1 VEEKPP
7 QQKPSGTAFLLK
19 REQDVQT
26 FCVLTGDALAASLFG
41 IQNRR
46 IKRVHVR
53 FANLIKEYFGISV
66 KE

>member
-7 QQKPSGTAFLLK
+7 QQKPSGTAFREK

-26 FCVLTGDALAASLFG
+26 FCVLTGDALAASRFG

-46 IKRVHVR
+46 IKRVHVFYTR
-53 FANLIKEYFGISV
+53 FSSNLFDELPF
-66 KE
+66 